1 MNNIEIGNYIKKLRK
16 EKKYTQKQLAEK
28 LNVSFQAVSKWETG
42 ETLPDTSLLL
52 TLANELNTSVERLL
66 NGGKI
71 VMKENTLIS
80 VKNIVDGFKYLLKV
94 KDCFGEK
101 STFWAGLVE
110 GINKKMNMDL
120 LDALENHKEV
130 LYTEV
135 ILQYIN
141 NENCKVDIDEVR
153 KYIKKEKYVA
163 LIERFNNK

>member
-1 MNNIEIGNYIKKLRK
+1 MNSIEIGNYIKKLRK
-16 EKKYTQKQLAEK
+16 EKRYTQKQLAEK

-71 VMKENTLIS
+71 IMKENTLIS

-101 STFWAGLVE
+101 STFWLGLVE

-120 LDALENHKEV
+120 LDALQNHKEV

-141 NENCKVDIDEVR
+141 NENCKVDIEEVR

>member
-1 MNNIEIGNYIKKLRK
+1 MNSIEIGNYIKKLRK
-16 EKKYTQKQLAEK
+16 EKRYTQKQLAEK

-101 STFWAGLVE
+101 STFWLGLVE

-120 LDALENHKEV
+120 LDALQNHKEV

>member
-16 EKKYTQKQLAEK
+16 ENGYTQKQLAEK

-71 VMKENTLIS
+71 IMKENTLIS

-101 STFWAGLVE
+101 STFWLGLVE

-120 LDALENHKEV
+120 LDALQNHKEV

-141 NENCKVDIDEVR
+141 NENCKVDIEEVR

>member
-101 STFWAGLVE
+101 STFWIGLVE

-120 LDALENHKEV
+120 LDALDNHKEV

-141 NENCKVDIDEVR
+141 NENCKVDIEEVR

>member
-16 EKKYTQKQLAEK
+16 EKRYTQKQLAEK

-71 VMKENTLIS
+71 IMKENTLIS

-101 STFWAGLVE
+101 STFWLGLVE

-120 LDALENHKEV
+120 LDALQNHKEV

-141 NENCKVDIDEVR
+141 NENCNVDIEEVR

>member
-16 EKKYTQKQLAEK
+16 EKRYTQKQLAEK

-80 VKNIVDGFKYLLKV
+80 VKNIIDGFKYLLKV

-101 STFWAGLVE
+101 STFWLGLVE

-120 LDALENHKEV
+120 LDALQNHKEV